1 VITRLPRRSPGWT
14 GLKLD
19 QLDAERERPYWIALS
34 QVPGLG
40 PAAFVRLLATAGTLR
55 AAWGEGAVDL
65 AIAELPPETAPAAA
79 ETVRAIRGRGV
90 RRAAADLIAQARR
103 HGALAITALD
113 PLYPPSLA
121 HLDPRPPVL
130 WASGDHAAWQTPGV
144 AVVGTRR
151 PSGYGRAAAE
161 EIGDELAR
169 AGVVVISGLAVG
181 VDAVA
186 HAAAVAAGGR
196 STAVLPSPI
205 DRIYPPIHRELANRM
220 LAAKGALLTE
230 LPPGRRLGRPDF
242 ARRNR
247 IIAGLAE
254 AVVVVEAPDRSGA
267 LLTADAAIALGR
279 ELFAV
284 PGPMDAATSR
294 GTNRLIADH
303 LATLVTSPPALL
315 HMVGLR
321 RGRMPVSVRSLSEA
335 EGLVLAAVLR
345 RSASIEELV
354 DGTQLS
360 TSALAATL
368 TMLEARGLVTAYAG
382 ATFHP
387 TLAAR
392 RSGWGRR
399 PGDKAHQSVDGVG
412 LYSRDPTT
420 PGPSERRTRRSAGA
434 IVY

>member
-1 VITRLPRRSPGWT
+1 MIAHAPNRTAGWT
-14 GLKLD
+14 GLRLD
-19 QLDAERERPYWIALS
+19 HLDPDAERPYWIVTCQL
-34 QVPGLG
+34 PGLG
-40 PAAFVRLLATAGTLR
+40 PVAVARLLAGSGSLR
-55 AAWGEGAVDL
+55 AAWRDGAIDRAV
-65 AIAELPPETAPAAA
+65 AELPADTRPAALA
-79 ETVRAIRGRGV
+79 LTHGIRVRGV
-90 RRAAADLIAQARR
+90 RRLAAEISAQGRR
-103 HGALAITALD
+103 HGATPITAFEA
-113 PLYPPSLA
+113 LYPPSLA
-121 HLDPRPPVL
+121 HLDPRPPLL
-130 WASGDHAAWQTPGV
+130 WAAGDPAAWQVPGV

-169 AGVVVISGLAVG
+169 AGVAVISGLAIG
-181 VDAVA
+181 IDAVA
-186 HAAAVAAGGR
+186 HGAAVAAGGR
-196 STAVLPSPI
+196 SVAVLPSPI
-205 DRIYPPIHRELANRM
+205 DRLYPPIHRELATRM
-220 LAAKGALLTE
+220 LAAGGALLSE

-303 LATLVTSPPALL
+303 LATLVTSPAALL

-321 RGRMPVSVRSLSEA
+321 RGRFPVSVRSLSEA
-335 EGLVLAAVLR
+335 EGLVLAAVIR
-345 RSASIEELV
+345 RAASIEELV
-354 DGTQLS
+354 DRTHLS
-360 TSALAATL
+360 TSSLAATL

-399 PGDKAHQSVDGVG
+399 PGDREHQVGVG
-412 LYSRDPTT
+412 
-420 PGPSERRTRRSAGA
+420 A
-434 IVY
+434 

>member
-1 VITRLPRRSPGWT
+1 
-14 GLKLD
+14 
-19 QLDAERERPYWIALS
+19 
-34 QVPGLG
+34 
-40 PAAFVRLLATAGTLR
+40 
-55 AAWGEGAVDL
+55 
-65 AIAELPPETAPAAA
+65 
-79 ETVRAIRGRGV
+79 
-90 RRAAADLIAQARR
+90 
-103 HGALAITALD
+103 
-113 PLYPPSLA
+113 
-121 HLDPRPPVL
+121 
-130 WASGDHAAWQTPGV
+130 V

-169 AGVVVISGLAVG
+169 AGVPVISGLAIG
-181 VDAVA
+181 IDAVA
-186 HAAAVAAGGR
+186 HGAAVAAGGR
-196 STAVLPSPI
+196 SVAVLPSPI
-205 DRIYPPIHRELANRM
+205 DRLYPPIHRELATRM
-220 LAAKGALLTE
+220 LAAGGALLSE
-230 LPPGRRLGRPDF
+230 LPPGRPLGRPDF

-303 LATLVTSPPALL
+303 LATLVTSPAALL

-321 RGRMPVSVRSLSEA
+321 RGRFPVSVRSLSEA

-345 RSASIEELV
+345 RAASIEELF
-354 DGTQLS
+354 DRTHLS

-399 PGDKAHQSVDGVG
+399 PGDRSHHAGVG
-412 LYSRDPTT
+412 
-420 PGPSERRTRRSAGA
+420 A
-434 IVY
+434 